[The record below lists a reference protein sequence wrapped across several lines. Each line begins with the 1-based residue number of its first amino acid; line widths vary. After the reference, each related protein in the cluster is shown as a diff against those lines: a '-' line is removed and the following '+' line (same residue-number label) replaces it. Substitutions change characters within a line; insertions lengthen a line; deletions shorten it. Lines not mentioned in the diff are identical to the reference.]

1 MATKPFSGSI
11 VAVVT
16 PFINDQVDFA
26 ALKKLVEWH
35 IGQGTQGIVPCGT
48 TGESATFSHDEQHR
62 VIGEV
67 VQTAAGRVPVIAGA
81 GSNSTREAVSLAK
94 AAEKLGADGIL
105 TITPYY
111 NKPTPEGL
119 FQHFKAVREATTLPM
134 VLYNVPGRTGINMLP
149 ETTARVNDLGGIDS
163 VKEAS
168 GSPDAVTELI
178 GRGVRVLSGDDGMTL
193 PFMAIGAAGV
203 ISVVANFAPRIM
215 RQLCDACASGNL
227 PEARRLHQIVAD
239 LARVAFSETNPI
251 PVKAAV
257 AALGLIREEY
267 RLPMLAMTPSKKDAL
282 LATMKKHGLLAA
294 ANA

>member
-1 MATKPFSGSI
+1 MATQPFSGSI

-16 PFINDQVDFA
+16 PFKDDQVDFP

-35 IGQGTQGIVPCGT
+35 IAQGTQGIVPCGT

-94 AAEKLGADGIL
+94 AAEKLGANGIL

-119 FQHFKAVREATTLPM
+119 FQHFKAVREAMPLPM

-149 ETTARVNDLGGIDS
+149 ETTARVNALGGIDS

-193 PFMAIGAAGV
+193 PFMAIGASGV

-215 RQLCDACASGNL
+215 RQLTDACASGNYV
-227 PEARRLHQIVAD
+227 EARRLHQIVAD
-239 LARVAFSETNPI
+239 LTRVAFSETNPI
-251 PVKAAV
+251 PAKAAV
-257 AALGLIREEY
+257 AALGLIHEEY
-267 RLPMLAMTPSKKDAL
+267 RLPMVPMTPAKKDAL
-282 LATMKKHGLLAA
+282 LAMMKTHGLFAA
-294 ANA
+294 ASA

>member
-16 PFINDQVDFA
+16 PFKNDQVDFP

-35 IGQGTQGIVPCGT
+35 IVQGTQGIVPCGT

-119 FQHFKAVREATTLPM
+119 FQHFKAVREATKLPM

-163 VKEAS
+163 V
-168 GSPDAVTELI
+168 
-178 GRGVRVLSGDDGMTL
+178 SGDDGMTL
-193 PFMAIGAAGV
+193 PFMAIGASGV

-215 RQLCDACASGNL
+215 RQLCDACAAGNL

-251 PVKAAV
+251 PAKAAV
-257 AALGLIREEY
+257 AALGLIHEEY
-267 RLPMLAMTPSKKDAL
+267 RLPMLPMTPSKKEAL
-282 LATMKKHGLLAA
+282 LITMKKHGLFAA
-294 ANA
+294 ASA